1 MPFAEPLTV
10 AKTLTTIK
18 EVAVDPDGALESR
31 CLCRCCWS
39 PHFVRLGLVTHA
51 HCGCTSQWLRVRA
64 HAMIGAATRRVQSA
78 ARSRSRAR
86 SRRAAHRGVTRW
98 REPASPSSRLQ
109 TWHYNRTSRLQTCSI
124 QTTLFGYPMAYL
136 RRPPRARGE
145 RPFCLMRVSSEHE
158 RARLSQRLAHY
169 PTVAL
174 RAHP

>member
-1 MPFAEPLTV
+1 MARLRAGAYADVVGLLTSCVWVWSRTRTVV
-10 AKTLTTIK
+10 AP
-18 EVAVDPDGALESR
+18 V
-31 CLCRCCWS
+31 
-39 PHFVRLGLVTHA
+39 
-51 HCGCTSQWLRVRA
+51 SQWLRVRV

-86 SRRAAHRGVTRW
+86 SRRTAHRRVTRW

-124 QTTLFGYPMAYL
+124 QTTLFGYPMAFL

-158 RARLSQRLAHY
+158 RARLS
-169 PTVAL
+169 
-174 RAHP
+174 

>member
-78 ARSRSRAR
+78 ACSRSRAR
-86 SRRAAHRGVTRW
+86 SRRAAHRGVTRG
-98 REPASPSSRLQ
+98 ESR
-109 TWHYNRTSRLQTCSI
+109 
-124 QTTLFGYPMAYL
+124 
-136 RRPPRARGE
+136 
-145 RPFCLMRVSSEHE
+145 
-158 RARLSQRLAHY
+158 
-169 PTVAL
+169 
-174 RAHP
+174 RAHHPVFKRGTTIVHPVFKRVAFKPHVIRISHGLPTSSSSCSRRAALLLDAR